1 MHSKKLAIAV
11 SLALV
16 ASAGG
21 WLAYRAQDPGPDM
34 TRAAET
40 FLSALSPDQRT
51 TANIPFDDKARLD
64 WHFIPKANR
73 KGLQIKD
80 MDPQQRKAAHA
91 LLQSGLSQLGYEKAT
106 TIMSL
111 ESILQELEKSRVGG
125 AIRDP
130 ERYYVAV
137 FGTPGKKSR
146 WGYSVEG
153 HHLSLNF
160 VVDGDQVTATTPT
173 FFGANPA
180 EVKNDLAIGPKK
192 GTRILKP
199 EEDLAFK
206 LLAALSAEQRKTATI
221 AEKAPNDLRGAGEP
235 HAPST
240 PAVGLPAAKM
250 SPEQVEM
257 LRALVKAYCDN
268 VPTAVSQQRLK
279 AIDEAGIEKLTFA
292 WAGADHP
299 GVGHYYVVEG
309 PTFVIEFVNTQPDS
323 AGNPA
328 NHIHSV
334 WRNRAGDFGLS
345 R

>member
-1 MHSKKLAIAV
+1 MRSRRLVIIV

-16 ASAGG
+16 ASASG

-34 TRAAET
+34 TRAAKA
-40 FLSALSPDQRT
+40 FLATLSPEQRA
-51 TANIPFDDKARLD
+51 TASMAFDDAARLD
-64 WHFIPKANR
+64 WHFIPKAKR

-80 MDPQQRKAAHA
+80 MDSQQRKAAHA

-111 ESILQELEKSRVGG
+111 EAILRELEKSRAGSP
-125 AIRDP
+125 IRDP
-130 ERYYVAV
+130 ERYYFTI
-137 FGTPGKKSR
+137 FGTPGEKGR

-160 VVDGDQVTATTPT
+160 VVDGGQVMATTPT

-180 EVKNDLAIGPKK
+180 EVKSDLAVGPKK
-192 GTRILKP
+192 GTRVLKP

-206 LLAALSAEQRKTATI
+206 LLAALSPEQRKTALI
-221 AEKAPNDLRGAGEP
+221 AEKAPADLRGAGQP
-235 HAPST
+235 HAPAAP
-240 PAVGLPAAKM
+240 PAGLSASKLT
-250 SPEQVEM
+250 PEQIEM
-257 LRALVKAYCDN
+257 LRALVTAYCDN
-268 VPTAVSQQRLK
+268 VPAAMSQQRLK
-279 AIDEAGIEKLTFA
+279 AIDEAGIDKLSFA

-299 GVGHYYVVEG
+299 GAGHYYVVEG

-328 NHIHSV
+328 NHIHSM
-334 WRNRAGDFGLS
+334 WRKRAGDFGLS